1 MSLRLYDRLQIQGGA
16 VIGSDNVTRGY
27 EEVTRM
33 KDEPVVVLDNVTRYF
48 YEVARRDEWRKGI
61 DLPPFFPPFERAF
74 FETRAPRQILDSKG
88 RPVHGGDQDPP
99 SGPPPGV
106 SATRWAAGIGDGI
119 PERWGFYLWCR
130 DLERE
135 LEEEWEKRAAAECR
149 SHLVREGF
157 PRTIAY
163 RSTTSPVRWLLT
175 ASFYA
180 EGALWTRELSP
191 SRANGERIPGP
202 DRPFGPLVRLVLGI
216 GADGQLVHYAGSND
230 RMRMG
235 RPLFPVSPLAV
246 RPFARILTNNAVG
259 LFNPVILGMALMN
272 CENVGVQREGP
283 SPAKAKKV
291 LKSKGRR
298 PTGYY
303 VLDIQPMRELLA
315 TRGQVNKSG
324 MKRAFHLCRGYVRT
338 YTPEGGG
345 PFGRQITEPVSQFVS
360 PHTRGGKS
368 AGEVKKGYRVKQPH
382 TRPAFKSMADARP
395 NTIRRAV
402 ARPSWASVSGEKQ
415 DGENRGS
422 AKEEDYPLEEKALH
436 EEPASPR
443 SLMGRLLDVFKT
455 RWKGSPDE

>member
-16 VIGSDNVTRGY
+16 VIGSDNVARGY

-74 FETRAPRQILDSKG
+74 FETRAPRQILDCKG
-88 RPVHGGDQDPP
+88 RPVHGGKDPGGDQGPP
-99 SGPPPGV
+99 SSTPAGPPPGV
-106 SATRWAAGIGDGI
+106 SAARWEAGIGDGI
-119 PERWGFYLWCR
+119 PERWGYYLWCR
-130 DLERE
+130 DLGRE
-135 LEEEWEKRAAAECR
+135 LGEEWEKKGAAECR
-149 SHLVREGF
+149 AHLIRESF

-180 EGALWTRELSP
+180 EGALWARELYP
-191 SRANGERIPGP
+191 ARADGRRPGP
-202 DRPFGPLVRLVLGI
+202 DRPIGPLVRLVLGI
-216 GADGQLVHYAGSND
+216 GADGQLVPYAGSKD

-235 RPLFPVSPLAV
+235 RPLFPVTPLAL
-246 RPFARILTNNAVG
+246 RPFARILTNNAIG

-283 SPAKAKKV
+283 SAAKAKKV

-303 VLDIQPMRELLA
+303 VVDIQPMRELLA
-315 TRGQVNKSG
+315 TKGRVDKTG

-345 PFGRQITEPVSQFVS
+345 PFGRQIKEPVSQFIS
-360 PHTRGGKS
+360 PHTRGSKS
-368 AGEVKKGYRVKQPH
+368 AGEVKKGYRVQQPR
-382 TRPAFKSMADARP
+382 TEPAFKSLAYAKP
-395 NTIRRAV
+395 NTVRRAV
-402 ARPSWASVSGEKQ
+402 ARPSWAGVSAENQ
-415 DGENRGS
+415 DRENGGS
-422 AKEEDYPLEEKALH
+422 AKEEDYPRRRKLCT
-436 EEPASPR
+436 R
-443 SLMGRLLDVFKT
+443 SLRL
-455 RWKGSPDE
+455 PEAA